1 MQLQPTELAIWSS
14 LTASTKIDGTNV
26 HTESTSLSTGK
37 TLLTIDAMNTRNII
51 GGILFVLG
59 LTAAV
64 TIEGSFL
71 ITLAAI
77 AMMVTGATV
86 ADIWYKEGRQ

>member
-1 MQLQPTELAIWSS
+1 
-14 LTASTKIDGTNV
+14 
-26 HTESTSLSTGK
+26 
-37 TLLTIDAMNTRNII
+37 MNTRNII

>member
-1 MQLQPTELAIWSS
+1 M
-14 LTASTKIDGTNV
+14 K
-26 HTESTSLSTGK
+26 
-37 TLLTIDAMNTRNII
+37 TRNII

-64 TIEGSFL
+64 TIEGSFI

-77 AMMVTGATV
+77 ATMAIGATV
-86 ADIWYKEGRQ
+86 ADLWDKEGAR